1 MKRYMRIEKH
11 YPELLAPAGSPEA
24 VRAAVNNGANAVY
37 LGFGTFNAR
46 RGAKNFTEEQL
57 REALV
62 YCRLHGVKTNLTVN
76 TLVSDRELP
85 QLLDD
90 VRTMLEAGAD
100 ALIVQDLGAAR
111 AIREQ
116 FPDAVLHASTQMTVC
131 SLEGALFAKQQG
143 FSRVVLSRELPMR
156 DIRAITQQA
165 GIETEVFVHGALC
178 MCYSGQCELSAVIGR
193 RSGNRGLCA
202 QPCRLPYDGRTNYP
216 MSLKDNCLLEQLRE
230 LSEIGVASLKI
241 EGRMKRPEYVAIVT
255 RIYAAVLREGRA
267 PTEQELDEL
276 RRVFSR
282 DGFTQGYYEGKL
294 GAGMFGMR
302 TETPQKQLKP
312 LYDRA
317 AATYAPEL
325 VPQTVP
331 VSFALT
337 VRAGQPLRLCARSEK
352 YTSVCQGAMPET
364 ALHRASTQ
372 EDMERALRK
381 TGGTAFYP
389 AAVSVEME
397 DGLRVPA
404 KELNALRREAL
415 ETLAAARQAIPPVRE
430 NAPKARKNAPKQREF
445 FGYTVQARTMHQL
458 KHGIEQLP
466 LASIYVAAHEIA
478 AHPERAQELMAAG
491 REVVPVLP
499 RIIWNSEWGGVQRS
513 LERCRELGCRAAL
526 VGNVGQIAPVQA
538 LDMAV
543 YGDFGLNAFHGGTL
557 EVLRDC
563 GVQRQTLSYELRFAQ
578 IRDMEKPLETEMI
591 VAGRLPL
598 MVTEN
603 CMIVGRRGGCRRDG
617 RGLCAN
623 GAHALTDRMGKK
635 FPVFREEHCRN
646 TLYNSQ
652 PLALELREY
661 QGLGVSYARLI
672 LSDEEPEQAM
682 QRAQELCGGDIPQYG
697 ADATRGLYRR
707 GVE

>member
-1 MKRYMRIEKH
+1 MNTKISH
-11 YPELLAPAGSPEA
+11 PELLAPAGSPEA
-24 VRAAVNNGANAVY
+24 VRAAVNNGADAVY

-57 REALV
+57 REALA

-76 TLVSDRELP
+76 TLVLDRELP
-85 QLLDD
+85 QLLAD

-116 FPDAVLHASTQMTVC
+116 FPDAVLHASTQLTVH
-131 SLEGALFAKQQG
+131 SLDGALFAKQQG

-202 QPCRLPYDGRTNYP
+202 QPCRLPYDGKNNYP
-216 MSLKDNCLLEQLRE
+216 MSLKDNCLLEQLWE
-230 LSEIGVASLKI
+230 LSDIGVASLKI
-241 EGRMKRPEYVAIVT
+241 EGRMKRPEYVATVT
-255 RIYAAVLREGRA
+255 RIYSSVLREGRA
-267 PTEQELDEL
+267 PTKRELDDL
-276 RRVFSR
+276 RLVFSR

-294 GAGMFGMR
+294 GPSMFGMR

-317 AATYAPEL
+317 AATYAPEAQA
-325 VPQTVP
+325 QTVP

-337 VRAGQPLRLCARSEK
+337 AQAGQPLRLSAQSEEH
-352 YTSVCQGAMPET
+352 TSVCQGAIPEA
-364 ALHRASTQ
+364 ALHRASTK
-372 EDMERALRK
+372 EDIERALRK
-381 TGGTAFYP
+381 TGGTVFYP
-389 AAVSVEME
+389 EDTAVTLD
-397 DGLRVPA
+397 DGLRIPA
-404 KELNALRREAL
+404 KELNALRRQAL
-415 ETLAAARQAIPPVRE
+415 DTLTAARQSVPVVRE
-430 NAPKARKNAPKQREF
+430 NVPEPHENAPKQREWI
-445 FGYTVQARTMHQL
+445 GYTVQVRTMHQIPQ
-458 KHGIEQLP
+458 GMEQLP
-466 LASIYVAAHEIA
+466 LVSIYVPAHEIA
-478 AHPERAQELMAAG
+478 EHPQRAQEIVQAG
-491 REVVPVLP
+491 RELVPVLP
-499 RIIWNSEWGGVQRS
+499 RIIWNAEWKSVQQD
-513 LERCRELGCRAAL
+513 LQRCRELGCRAAL

-557 EVLRDC
+557 DVLKCC

-578 IRDMEKPLETEMI
+578 IRDMQKPLKTELI

-603 CMIVGRRGGCRRDG
+603 CMIAGRRGGCRRDG
-617 RGLCAN
+617 RGACAK
-623 GAHALTDRMGKK
+623 GPHALTDRMGKK

-652 PLALELREY
+652 PLALEPQEY
-661 QGLGVSYARLI
+661 MGLGVSYARLL
-672 LSDEEPEQAM
+672 LSDEGPESAI
-682 QRAQELCGGDIPQYG
+682 QRAQELCGGRMPDYG